1 MRLAAFRA
9 RVEAL
14 AAGEIG
20 SSNGSLVRALNKKEV
35 RRCSKAWDAF
45 ARNCSGETPRRNLT
59 LRQLPPSDCLP
70 PGGVNTRWALPQ
82 LDARVQLEVIPQ
94 RLASANATV
103 ARFLVAAKAVRERDI
118 PATWNDELLVCQAAF
133 DGWVKREIGALHCLA
148 PQFVLRPVWG
158 SPRDP
163 CGSPTQQVECS
174 QIQITWFQQDEQQWT
189 VGRGLERLEQA
200 IPSLGATA
208 IHLLEEQSR
217 YVYPV
222 FTPRTA
228 QDVASVM
235 YWYGEDDETFA
246 LDEACADDEQA
257 RAAMRAEMV
266 TKARLTEAFPAWAL
280 AWQPDRPDASA
291 LARIAQDRSDD
302 FTRDVAALLATL
314 AHLKISDDD
323 YRSDTD
329 GEFIGFGAVLSW
341 RADDLTVRVYDDLI
355 NMAQQG
361 EFCDVMGDVYFD
373 LDEPAA
379 MRAWQR
385 KMRNRF
391 EAIRLIDALI
401 WRLSEAD

>member
-1 MRLAAFRA
+1 VPL
-9 RVEAL
+9 
-14 AAGEIG
+14 EI
-20 SSNGSLVRALNKKEV
+20 
-35 RRCSKAWDAF
+35 
-45 ARNCSGETPRRNLT
+45 
-59 LRQLPPSDCLP
+59 
-70 PGGVNTRWALPQ
+70 
-82 LDARVQLEVIPQ
+82 IPQ
-94 RLASANATV
+94 RLASANAAL
-103 ARFLVAAKAVRERDI
+103 ARFLLDAKAVRERDI
-118 PATWNDELLVCQAAF
+118 PASWNDELFVCQGALDA
-133 DGWVKREIGALHCLA
+133 WIKREIGALHCLA

-158 SPRDP
+158 SARDP
-163 CGSPTQQVECS
+163 HGSPTQRVEYS
-174 QIQITWFQQDEQQWT
+174 QIQITWFQQDEQQWI

-228 QDVASVM
+228 QDVASMM

-246 LDEACADDEQA
+246 LDEACADDEEA

-266 TKARLTEAFPAWAL
+266 TKARLIEAFPAWAL
-280 AWQPDRPDASA
+280 AWQPASLDASA
-291 LARIAQDRSDD
+291 LVRIAEDRRDD

-314 AHLKISDDD
+314 ARLRISDDE
-323 YRSDTD
+323 YQPEID

-355 NMAQQG
+355 NAAQQG
-361 EFCDVMGDVYFD
+361 ECCDVMGDVYFD
-373 LDEPAA
+373 LNEPAA

-385 KMRNRF
+385 KMRTRF
-391 EAIRLIDALI
+391 EAIGLIDALI